1 MFRRRTS
8 SSGKIHYRIN
18 IDKSMCPNPV
28 DIYIDGDTY
37 QSDFDGSYL
46 DIYRNKKIEVIRI
59 GGRIVLKDQQHEYNV
74 FLGTTEGVSKGTLT
88 YLYNSGGHCD
98 LADKEL
104 YGNRITKFTP
114 ITEITDPE
122 EIINF
127 TYMPEFYNQIKNKYR
142 ITWQGHLIIS
152 DNCITAN
159 ACEGCQSVA
168 VGTGVYNSTYNVN
181 IVIVA
186 PS

>member
-37 QSDFDGSYL
+37 QSDFNGSYL

-59 GGRIVLKDQQHEYNV
+59 GGQIVSKDQQYEYNV
-74 FLGTTEGVSKGTLT
+74 LLGITGGVSKGTLT
-88 YLYNSGGHCD
+88 YLYDSGVHCD
-98 LADKEL
+98 LADTEL
-104 YGNRITKFTP
+104 YGDRITEFTP

-127 TYMPEFYNQIKNKYR
+127 TYMSEFYDQATSRNR
-142 ITWQGHLIIS
+142 ITWQGNLITS
-152 DNCITAN
+152 GSCIITN
-159 ACEGCQSVA
+159 ACQGCQSVA
-168 VGTGVYNSTYNVN
+168 VGNGVRSNYRVS
-181 IVIVA
+181 IVIA
-186 PS
+186 